1 MTTSVTYSWF
11 MDPTLP
17 ALDRRL
23 PSQNTAFGSSS
34 LASSSGSAIAIVEP
48 NSLYNLRRLN
58 NGNGNANNLNIISS
72 DKPTLGINHVMK
84 TEGLRYS
91 KPSPDMPTVPNVESL
106 SRSTLL
112 RPGGGTRVSQT
123 AAEERGGET
132 AEYEKM

>member
-72 DKPTLGINHVMK
+72 DKPTLGINHVMR

-91 KPSPDMPTVPNVESL
+91 KPPPDTPTVPNVKSL

-112 RPGGGTRVSQT
+112 RPGVSVSST
-123 AAEERGGET
+123 AAKEERGGET
-132 AEYEKM
+132 ADYEKM